1 MDSLDPTFLRN
12 GVLFFL
18 ILVSS
23 LCVHEWAHAWTAW
36 KLGDDTAWHEGRVT
50 LNPLNHIDLVG
61 TVIFP
66 LICIFLLQGVFLFGW
81 AKPVPV
87 NVNRFKNPRLDDF
100 LTTFAGPFSNLL
112 IAIGVAV
119 VGVLQGIVIAIVL
132 SILTFLWQV
141 WRPYDATL
149 GRVRGRHGYHD
160 IARNP
165 EAEQI
170 PGMVIYRFDAPI
182 FFANAEHFARCVK
195 RHIAEHGEPVRR
207 VLIAGEPITDIDT
220 TGVESLRDLLDDLA
234 AEGITVVFAEVKGQV
249 KDRLQRYGVFWDIG
263 EENFYYTVDQAVAE
277 YVLDIGEDPVGWV
290 DDYSDAQPEEE
301 REGPVPV
308 EPGPTEQLGP
318 PEPSEPTA

>member
-119 VGVLQGIVIAIVL
+119 VGGFAQRLDPLFAELTYKTIAVNITLFVFNL
-132 SILTFLWQV
+132 LPIPPLDGGRIL
-141 WRPYDATL
+141 
-149 GRVRGRHGYHD
+149 RVVT
-160 IARNP
+160 
-165 EAEQI
+165 
-170 PGMVIYRFDAPI
+170 GMTW
-182 FFANAEHFARCVK
+182 ETFARISSWSM
-195 RHIAEHGEPVRR
+195 IALLLVLNLSSGFSHGLGLVMAQLAHPLILVSYM
-207 VLIAGEPITDIDT
+207 IAG
-220 TGVESLRDLLDDLA
+220 G
-234 AEGITVVFAEVKGQV
+234 
-249 KDRLQRYGVFWDIG
+249 
-263 EENFYYTVDQAVAE
+263 
-277 YVLDIGEDPVGWV
+277 
-290 DDYSDAQPEEE
+290 
-301 REGPVPV
+301 
-308 EPGPTEQLGP
+308 
-318 PEPSEPTA
+318 